1 VTTEVE
7 IPVSEPVPTASLAS
21 MRRLAKQTAIETL
34 KVRLVDRGIP
44 VPEATA
50 IARATVDP
58 AEARRHLDRLT
69 PVRVP
74 GGTFQALD
82 TLVWAPGILAYATNN
97 REASARHYPAGV
109 EPGTAEAARY
119 RPLRE
124 PTDAP
129 DGSARLELSAEE
141 QGHLMWSLERSVKFL
156 LENNDISTS
165 IAHQGV
171 LQHVTV
177 VPIRT
182 TFDDGSDSIV
192 MLGTV
197 DGSSRT
203 TSAHHVLGLTPDDV
217 VLKFAHDE
225 RAFRAYVSAIQSAL
239 DRPLDEVSEEDAH
252 RLRALQVPA
261 RIFLD
266 YEADPAAPVGFAKAV
281 ESYVHLIHV
290 EPPKPWDTAA
300 SIDARAAS
308 VLGELE
314 AQSVI
319 TRKRRLYLE
328 GMYTPKE
335 ARAANYFGEADER
348 ALELVSLMSSEQ
360 AKKKR
365 AVRTGVIVLSKAG
378 QVRKGEKAAVAVELA
393 LRANRSALTR
403 GDAKGAREAL
413 QTTYQHGSIWG
424 KNLKPWNGKLEDLRE
439 SALMELENGG
449 PGPACRQAGAQ
460 GAYWL
465 AVRRVLREAHFFPD
479 KERRDGR
486 SPQRILDE
494 LMHSKW
500 GIEVLYRAIL
510 DGRDGLPLARVDE
523 SGNRVP
529 GISGEPMN
537 MTSDWLR
544 GTVVP
549 PERSTDEG
557 GGEGGPP
564 PDPGPTL
571 PTRMLLTRREA
582 LEKAVDRLE
591 YAHDELR
598 AVRDTDGTVLA
609 DKEGLPTEA
618 METLSERLDALRRQ
632 FDRYGLKWEARN
644 VVAPALEPDDDLGS
658 GDEQAAV

>member
-1 VTTEVE
+1 MTDAAETL
-7 IPVSEPVPTASLAS
+7 IPDPVPTASLAL
-21 MRRLAKQTAIETL
+21 MRRLAKRTAIDTFKE
-34 KVRLVDRGIP
+34 RLIDRG
-44 VPEATA
+44 VPPSAATT

-69 PVRVP
+69 PIRVP

-82 TLVWAPGILAYATNN
+82 TLVWAPGIMAYATNY

-109 EPGTAEAARY
+109 APGTGEAARY

-129 DGSARLELSAEE
+129 DGSACLELAAEE
-141 QGHLMWSLERSVKFL
+141 PGHLMWSLERSVKFL
-156 LENNDISTS
+156 LDNNDISTS
-165 IAHQGV
+165 VAHQGV
-171 LQHVTV
+171 LQHVSV

-182 TFDDGSDSIV
+182 AFDDGSDPVV

-203 TSAHHVLGLTPDDV
+203 TSAHHVLGITPDDV
-217 VLKFAHDE
+217 IMKFGHDE
-225 RAFRAYVSAIQSAL
+225 RAFRTYISAVQGAL
-239 DRPLDEVSEEDAH
+239 DRPLEEVSEADVH
-252 RLRALQVPA
+252 RLRALQIPA
-261 RIFLD
+261 RIFVGYD
-266 YEADPAAPVGFAKAV
+266 PDPAAPVGFAKAV

-290 EPPKPWDTAA
+290 EPPKPWDLAA
-300 SIDARAAS
+300 SIDAKADS

-328 GMYTPKE
+328 GMYTPQE
-335 ARAANYFGEADER
+335 ARAANYRGEPDER
-348 ALELVSLMSSEQ
+348 ALELISLMSSEQ

-393 LRANRSALTR
+393 LRANRSTLTR

-413 QTTYQHGSIWG
+413 QAAYQHASIWG
-424 KNLKPWNGKLEDLRE
+424 QDLKPWSGDLETLRDA
-439 SALMELENGG
+439 ALSELSEGG
-449 PGPACRQAGAQ
+449 PGLACRQAAAQ
-460 GAYWL
+460 GTYWL

-479 KERRDGR
+479 KEDRDGR

-500 GIEVLYRAIL
+500 GIEVLYRALL

-523 SGNRVP
+523 SGSRVP
-529 GISGEPMN
+529 GISGEPME
-537 MTSDWLR
+537 MSSEWLR

-549 PERSTDEG
+549 PESTSDPVSGDG
-557 GGEGGPP
+557 GA
-564 PDPGPTL
+564 PDTGPTL
-571 PTRMLLTRREA
+571 PTRMLITRRAA

-598 AVRDTDGTVLA
+598 AVRDTDGAVLV
-609 DKEGLPTEA
+609 DKEGLQTEA
-618 METLSERLDALRRQ
+618 MEALSERLDALRRRL
-632 FDRYGLKWEARN
+632 DRYGLKWEANN
-644 VVAPALEPDDDLGS
+644 VEAPILKPDDSSESD
-658 GDEQAAV
+658 DEKAEV

>member
-1 VTTEVE
+1 MTTAVE
-7 IPVSEPVPTASLAS
+7 TPTPDPVPTASLAS
-21 MRRLAKQTAIETL
+21 MRRLAKRTAIDAF
-34 KVRLVDRGIP
+34 KGRLVDRDIP
-44 VPEATA
+44 APEAAA

-124 PTDAP
+124 PGDAP
-129 DGSARLELSAEE
+129 DDSARLELSAEE
-141 QGHLMWSLERSVKFL
+141 PGHLMWSLERSVKFL

-177 VPIRT
+177 VPIRAA
-182 TFDDGSDSIV
+182 FDDGSDPVV

-203 TSAHHVLGLTPDDV
+203 TSAHHVLGLTPEDV
-217 VLKFAHDE
+217 VVKFGRDE
-225 RAFRAYVSAIQSAL
+225 RPFRAFVTAIQSAL
-239 DRPLDEVSEEDAH
+239 DQPLDEVSEEDVH
-252 RLRALQVPA
+252 RLRALQIPA
-261 RIFLD
+261 RIFLA
-266 YEADPAAPVGFAKAV
+266 YEPDPAAPAGFAKAV

-290 EPPKPWDTAA
+290 EPPKPWDVAA
-300 SIDARAAS
+300 SLDAKAAS

-335 ARAANYFGEADER
+335 ARAANYGGEPDER

-378 QVRKGEKAAVAVELA
+378 QVRKAEKVAVAVELA
-393 LRANRSALTR
+393 LRANRSTLTR
-403 GDAKGAREAL
+403 ADAKGARETL
-413 QTTYQHGSIWG
+413 QTTYLHADIWG
-424 KNLKPWNGKLEDLRE
+424 KDLEPWDGTLEELRE
-439 SALMELENGG
+439 EALTELDEDG
-449 PGPACRQAGAQ
+449 PGPACRGAAVQ

-465 AVRRVLREAHFFPD
+465 AVRRVLREARFFAD
-479 KERRDGR
+479 KEHRDGR

-523 SGNRVP
+523 SGRRVA
-529 GISGEPMN
+529 GISGEPME
-537 MTSDWLR
+537 MSSDWLR
-544 GTVVP
+544 GVVVP
-549 PERSTDEG
+549 PETVSDDDG
-557 GGEGGPP
+557 GGGTPL
-564 PDPGPTL
+564 DPGPRL
-571 PTRMLLTRREA
+571 PTRMLISRREA

-598 AVRDTDGTVLA
+598 TVHDTDGTVLA
-609 DKEGLPTEA
+609 DKEGLPTEV
-618 METLSERLDALRRQ
+618 MEKLSERLDALRRQ
-632 FDRYGLKWEARN
+632 FDRYGLKWETYN
-644 VVAPALEPDDDLGS
+644 VVAPVIEPNADISS
-658 GDEQAAV
+658 GDDSAAI